1 MKIINNIKRAEFN
14 DLLQVL
20 KDIVDYERKVNGCLL
35 RIQPKSMGIVFDE
48 NLVNQE
54 FTIEELR
61 DLIDNLLVVF
71 HCNGQQMSKKIK
83 NIKVNRFTL
92 PKFKFSKI
100 EPVF

>member
-1 MKIINNIKRAEFN
+1 MGQVEFH

-20 KDIVDYERKVNGCLL
+20 KDIIDYERKINGLL
-35 RIQPKSMGIVFDE
+35 LKIQPKSMSMIFNE
-48 NLVNQE
+48 SLVNQE

-61 DLIDNLLVVF
+61 ELINNLLIVF

-83 NIKVNRFTL
+83 DVKIGRFAFS
-92 PKFKFSKI
+92 KFKLSKI